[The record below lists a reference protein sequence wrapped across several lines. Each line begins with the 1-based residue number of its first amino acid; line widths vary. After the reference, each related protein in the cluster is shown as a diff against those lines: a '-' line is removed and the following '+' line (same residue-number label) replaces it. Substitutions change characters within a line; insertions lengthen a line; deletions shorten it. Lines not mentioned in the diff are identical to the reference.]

1 MPASKTPLTTEAT
14 YYGLRRKVQ
23 ARLLLSSIDRWTSA
37 LLMDDAIDSPMFDN
51 GEEVEGNILAK
62 EDGIIVGTA
71 AVDHLIQIW
80 APSLSISWQASDGKK
95 VSTGEEIAKIRGPK
109 NSILR
114 IERTILNILGQLSG
128 IATEAKNGHQK
139 PINRL
144 LVLEKPFGVY
154 WINGQFI

>member
-1 MPASKTPLTTEAT
+1 MPASKTPPHDRGHLLWTAEEGAS
-14 YYGLRRKVQ
+14 
-23 ARLLLSSIDRWTSA
+23 RLLLSSIDRWTSA

-109 NSILR
+109 DSILR
-114 IERTILNILGQLSG
+114 IERTILNI
-128 IATEAKNGHQK
+128 
-139 PINRL
+139 
-144 LVLEKPFGVY
+144 
-154 WINGQFI
+154 